1 MAGRVSSE
9 ATRGDCGLGFVLL
22 GGYRDIGGRFGHS
35 RRLLRSIV
43 LLRLS
48 IEAAPDHWRLVEVM
62 TWVRSG
68 HGFLT
73 MMIIICHH
81 QDVVV
86 SLVLIGGR
94 MEDDSL
100 LGDLGVQGGHAGP
113 LCHQRSRRGDQ
124 SSRSLGSQ
132 RVNEAVEA
140 VRPARVL

>member
-48 IEAAPDHWRLVEVM
+48 IEAAPDHWRLIEVM
-62 TWVRSG
+62 MGVRSG

-73 MMIIICHH
+73 MMIVIRYHK
-81 QDVVV
+81 DVIV
-86 SLVLIGGR
+86 SLVFIGGSV
-94 MEDDSL
+94 EDDSF
-100 LGDLGVQGGHAGP
+100 LGALGVEGGHAGP
-113 LCHQRSRRGDQ
+113 L
-124 SSRSLGSQ
+124 
-132 RVNEAVEA
+132 
-140 VRPARVL
+140 